1 MNTFLHAR
9 FNEAQRRYLAQCAY
23 MQETNLAFAEKKGG
37 VDALTGA
44 DKARFEGIQGRLIDL
59 VAFNDA
65 TEEYIDSLHDILDDL
80 LQERKSLRAQIVDL
94 TGDKPLPPPV
104 PYREWL
110 GLMVLGTG
118 RPTRLAAL
126 LDAQEGRRQALQNAL
141 EIEMPNL
148 FSKSA

>member
-1 MNTFLHAR
+1 MNTFLQAR
-9 FNEAQRRYLAQCAY
+9 YNEAQRRYLAQCAY

-37 VDALTGA
+37 ADALTGA

-65 TEEYIDSLHDILDDL
+65 AEEYIDSLHAMIDDL
-80 LQERKSLRAQIVDL
+80 LQERKSLRARVVDL
-94 TGDKPLPPPV
+94 TGEHPLPPPV

-110 GLMVLGTG
+110 ALMVLGAG

-126 LDAQEGRRQALQNAL
+126 LNAQEGRRQALQNSL